1 MLISFTS
8 FGGVDDTERDARLK
22 VGMQHSDLPERRV
35 TINQIAAWNMAYFR
49 RAAELTQEELG
60 ERLGWSKAIV
70 SAAERSWDGKRVR
83 QFTADDLM
91 GIAMALRVPL
101 AALLL
106 PPDDDRT
113 AVRYVID
120 IPGGE
125 VQGSDAL
132 LSNVLSS
139 YGGDSP
145 AMDAYRKR
153 IIAAGVRT
161 PADLAEILEEVRR
174 RAGLRDVDAVT
185 ASLDMQRE
193 QLERRL
199 NDLRAFERDYR
210 ARLHAYLVGQLRELW
225 SEDMRPGVEELIE
238 EASRKAAEG
247 GGHATAVLLRHD
259 GTYDFLQFD
268 SASDQTEQDDRQ

>member
-1 MLISFTS
+1 
-8 FGGVDDTERDARLK
+8 
-22 VGMQHSDLPERRV
+22 MQHSDLPERRV
-35 TINQIAAWNMAYFR
+35 TMNQIAAWNMAYFR

-139 YGGDSP
+139 YGDDSP

-153 IIAAGVRT
+153 IIAAGVRS

-174 RAGLRDVDAVT
+174 RAGLRDVDTAT
-185 ASLDMQRE
+185 ASLDMQVE
-193 QLERRL
+193 QLEHRL
-199 NDLRAFERDYR
+199 DDLRAFERDYR
-210 ARLHAYLVGQLRELW
+210 TKLHTYLVGQLRELW
-225 SEDMRPGVEELIE
+225 SEDMRPGVEDLIQ
-238 EASRKAAEG
+238 EASRMAAKG
-247 GGHATAVLLRHD
+247 GAHATGVLLRDD
-259 GTYDFLQFD
+259 GTYDFVQFGK
-268 SASDQTEQDDRQ
+268 AAEQAKQEDKP